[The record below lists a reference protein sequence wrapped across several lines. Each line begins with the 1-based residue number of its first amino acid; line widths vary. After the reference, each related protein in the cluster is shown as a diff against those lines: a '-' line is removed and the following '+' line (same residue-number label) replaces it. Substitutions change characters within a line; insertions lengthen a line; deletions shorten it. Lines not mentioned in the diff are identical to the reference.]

1 MRTSEATDK
10 IDAALAKAQAE
21 MENPTFDS
29 VNPHFKSRY
38 ASLAAVR
45 NAIIPVLAKH
55 GIACV
60 QELTQEEGKIGCAT
74 RLSHAGQWI
83 EFAPFFLPPS
93 KVDAQGYGS
102 ASTYAR
108 RYSLQAVAGV
118 SGDEDDDGNVAATPV
133 RRKAT
138 VNPVTPTAGAMDRVS
153 PDRVDVIN
161 EYVTRLR
168 DAFIA
173 EDGLACAELASE
185 LHDSDEKVAV
195 WSQLDSAAR
204 SFIKRAVDA
213 AKSPPKWTPTP
224 EEAAAIAAKE
234 AAEAS

>member
-1 MRTSEATDK
+1 MKTSNETDK

-21 MENPTFDS
+21 MTNPAFDS

-45 NAIIPVLAKH
+45 NGIIPIFARH

-60 QELTQEEGKIGCAT
+60 QELLHLDGKVGCAT

-83 EFAPFFLPPS
+83 EFEPFYLPTS
-93 KVDAQGYGS
+93 KSDAQGYGS

-118 SGDEDDDGNVAATPV
+118 AGDEDDDGNAVSQPA

-138 VNPVTPTAGAMDRVS
+138 TNPVTPTAGAEERVS
-153 PDRVDVIN
+153 QDRLPILR
-161 EYVTRLR
+161 EY
-168 DAFIA
+168 I
-173 EDGLACAELASE
+173 DGFNAAMANGDDLQAVELAEE
-185 LHDSDEKVAV
+185 LTDADEKTYV
-195 WSQLDSAAR
+195 WSFLDSKTR
-204 SFIKRAVDA
+204 GFIK
-213 AKSPPKWTPTP
+213 S
-224 EEAAAIAAKE
+224 AIAQANPKVE
-234 AAEAS
+234 SK